1 LEVLT
6 VKETYEMTLIQYTA
20 HLLNQNKYR
29 QSYKRDA
36 RAMESF
42 KANSQAKWIQLILD
56 RAKEAKLEDCVIR
69 DFVKRF
75 GEDVLHRTFRG
86 VYEKGISGWIPAD
99 VKAYNGF

>member
-1 LEVLT
+1 M
-6 VKETYEMTLIQYTA
+6 KEPYEMTLIQYTA
-20 HLLNQNKYR
+20 YLLSLNKYR
-29 QSYKRDA
+29 LAYKRDA

-42 KANSQAKWIQLILD
+42 KANAQAKWIQVILD

-69 DFVKRF
+69 DFVKRY

-86 VYEKGISGWIPAD
+86 VYENGISGWIPAD